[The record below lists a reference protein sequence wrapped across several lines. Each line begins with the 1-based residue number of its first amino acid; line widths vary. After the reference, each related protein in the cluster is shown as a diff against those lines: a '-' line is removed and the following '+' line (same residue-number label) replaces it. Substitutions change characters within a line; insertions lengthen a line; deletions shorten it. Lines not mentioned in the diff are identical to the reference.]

1 MKKVLVVVFKLV
13 PEKLGLLGELHNMKQ
28 NLKPM
33 GNPMTRI

>member
-1 MKKVLVVVFKLV
+1 MKKVVFKLV
-13 PEKLGLLGELHNMKQ
+13 PEKLGELHNMKQ